1 MTASKK
7 FLIIS
12 LITSFIYVAIGLV
25 LMLVNKLNTVS
36 VILFAAIILVS
47 VVSSVLTWKIM
58 HDQNR
63 GKTE

>member
-1 MTASKK
+1 MTDNKK

-12 LITSFIYVAIGLV
+12 LIASFAYIVIGLV

-47 VVSSVLTWKIM
+47 VVSCVLTWKIM
-58 HDQNR
+58 RDQNR
-63 GKTE
+63 GKR